1 MAERDPPTLGTISRV
16 YIHTAEPLKR
26 RKKEKKK
33 RHIFMFIINIRQE
46 EKELLHPY

>member
-1 MAERDPPTLGTISRV
+1 VYTYTER
-16 YIHTAEPLKR
+16 EPSKEEE
-26 RKKEKKK
+26 RKKT